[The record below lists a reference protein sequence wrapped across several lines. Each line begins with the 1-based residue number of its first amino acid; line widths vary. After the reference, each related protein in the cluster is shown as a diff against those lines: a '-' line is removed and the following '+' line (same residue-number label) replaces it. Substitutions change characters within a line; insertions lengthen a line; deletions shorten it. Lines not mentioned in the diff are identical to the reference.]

1 MQIKSLPETERPVE
15 KACSQGIEV
24 LSNAELLAMIIH
36 TGTKNKSAIGLAE
49 DVLAAFPEGI
59 GGLGNCCLQE
69 LTTLEGIG
77 STKACRILGAVELG
91 KRISTMSAR
100 ERLSVCSSDDV
111 ARLFMEELRYAK
123 KEHFKSLLLNA
134 KGDIISIEQISVGEL
149 SSTVVHPREV
159 FSMAVRKSAA
169 AVVFVHNHPS
179 GDATPSG
186 EDVETTQRLVNCGVL
201 LGIRVLDHIIIGDG
215 EFSSMREMGYIK

>member
-15 KACSQGIEV
+15 KACSGGIEV

-49 DVLAAFPEGI
+49 DVLSAFPEGLR
-59 GGLGNCCLQE
+59 GLGNCCLQE
-69 LTTLEGIG
+69 LTALDGIG

-91 KRISTMSAR
+91 KRISAMSAR
-100 ERLSVCSSDDV
+100 ERMSISSSDDV
-111 ARLFMEELRYAK
+111 AKLFMEELRYVK

-134 KGDIISIEQISVGEL
+134 KGDIISIESISVGEL

-159 FSMAVRKSAA
+159 FSMAVRKSAS
-169 AVVFVHNHPS
+169 AVIFVHNHPS
-179 GDATPSG
+179 GDATPSE
-186 EDVETTQRLVNCGVL
+186 EDIETTRRLMECGVL
-201 LGIRVLDHIIIGDG
+201 LGIKVLDHIIIGDG
-215 EFSSMREMGYIK
+215 LFCSMREMGHIK

>member
-15 KACSQGIEV
+15 KACSSGIEV

-49 DVLAAFPEGI
+49 DVLSAFPEGLS
-59 GGLGNCCLQE
+59 GLGNCCLQE
-69 LTTLEGIG
+69 LTALDGIG

-91 KRISTMSAR
+91 KRISAMSAR
-100 ERLSVCSSDDV
+100 ERMSISSSDDV
-111 ARLFMEELRYAK
+111 AKLFMEELRYVK

-134 KGDIISIEQISVGEL
+134 KGDIISIESISVGEL

-159 FSMAVRKSAA
+159 FSMAVRKSAS
-169 AVVFVHNHPS
+169 AVIFVHNHPS
-179 GDATPSG
+179 GDATPSE
-186 EDVETTQRLVNCGVL
+186 EDIETTRRLMECGVL
-201 LGIRVLDHIIIGDG
+201 LGIKVLDHIIIGDG
-215 EFSSMREMGYIK
+215 LFCSMREMGHIK

>member
-15 KACSQGIEV
+15 KACSSGIEV

-49 DVLAAFPEGI
+49 DVLSAFPEGLS
-59 GGLGNCCLQE
+59 GLGNCCLQE
-69 LTTLEGIG
+69 LTALDGIG

-91 KRISTMSAR
+91 KRISAMSAR
-100 ERLSVCSSDDV
+100 ERMSISSSDDV
-111 ARLFMEELRYAK
+111 AKLFMEELRYVK

-134 KGDIISIEQISVGEL
+134 KGDIISIESISIGEL

-159 FSMAVRKSAA
+159 FSMAVRKSAS
-169 AVVFVHNHPS
+169 AVIFVHNHPS
-179 GDATPSG
+179 GDATPSE
-186 EDVETTQRLVNCGVL
+186 EDIETTRRLMECGVL
-201 LGIRVLDHIIIGDG
+201 LGIKVLDHIIIGDG
-215 EFSSMREMGYIK
+215 LFCSMREMGHIK

>member
-15 KACSQGIEV
+15 KACSGGIEV

-49 DVLAAFPEGI
+49 DVLSAFPEGLS
-59 GGLGNCCLQE
+59 GLGNCCLQE
-69 LTTLEGIG
+69 LTALDGIG

-91 KRISTMSAR
+91 KRISAMSAR
-100 ERLSVCSSDDV
+100 ERMSISSSDDV
-111 ARLFMEELRYAK
+111 AKLFMEELRYVK

-134 KGDIISIEQISVGEL
+134 KGDIISIESISVGEL

-159 FSMAVRKSAA
+159 FSMAVRKSAS
-169 AVVFVHNHPS
+169 AVIFVHNHPS
-179 GDATPSG
+179 GDATPSE
-186 EDVETTQRLVNCGVL
+186 EDIETTRRLMECGVL
-201 LGIRVLDHIIIGDG
+201 LGIKVLDHIIIGDG
-215 EFSSMREMGYIK
+215 LFCSMREMGHIK